1 MGFKEDADFAR
12 FVSMGAVGTAA
23 VADHLR
29 EQHAHRPIEL
39 ERYAMAN
46 KVWQTKVKRLR
57 LPDLV
62 CTRCGLR
69 VESRAK
75 SKLGLVLSH
84 SDARDRAWDDGGMRG
99 GDLYAFLRA
108 DLSTFPPYVGEPF
121 YFTTAALR
129 EALDQAKRS
138 TPKAASEGSE
148 ITLTWPTWVPAR
160 SGTFAGVDEADRLV
174 CEWEDGSG
182 YRYWQWRNWK
192 DPRYVYLESGQE
204 ILADETILAGVV
216 SPPLDLSCPG
226 DVWDLEVSLASTDSS
241 DRYSAIRAAGAADRT
256 EFTNSLAT
264 IVDGEDDW
272 RIRLEAAASLAML
285 DPGAWTDSILE
296 IAHNVELPEDVR
308 IEATFVLSELR
319 TAEALDGLAT
329 VCAPDSGCPS
339 EIRAAAAWGLGQG
352 RIARPEALLPL
363 MDDDD
368 LVVRLHA
375 VVALEYLPS
384 DVVEILQGWLSE
396 GKTTRAATATHLL
409 QRHHELEALLA
420 AYESGGVARLWAIR
434 ALGALPEAEVRESA
448 GTRLTNELEV
458 ALVPLWL
465 GQNDWVRG
473 EGQAGV
479 DALDIQKIRFD
490 PYGPTPDN
498 DEGHL

>member
-29 EQHAHRPIEL
+29 EKHGHYPIEL

-84 SDARDRAWDDGGMRG
+84 SDVRDRAWDAGGMRG
-99 GDLYAFLRA
+99 SDLYAFLRA
-108 DLSTFPPYVGEPF
+108 DLSTFPPYVSLPF

-129 EALDQAKRS
+129 DALDQAKRS
-138 TPKAASEGSE
+138 APKAASEGSE

-160 SGTFAGVDEADRLV
+160 SGAFSGVDEEDRLV
-174 CEWEDGSG
+174 CEWDDGKV
-182 YRYWQWRNWK
+182 YRYWQWRNWE
-192 DPRYVYLESGQE
+192 DPRFVYLDQDQE
-204 ILADETILAGVV
+204 ILAHETILAGVV
-216 SPPLDLSCPG
+216 SPPAELNCPG
-226 DVWDLEVSLASTDSS
+226 DVWDLKVSLESTDST
-241 DRYSAIRAAGAADRT
+241 DRYAAIRATGVTGRVELTNILAA
-256 EFTNSLAT
+256 
-264 IVDGEDDW
+264 IVEGEDDW
-272 RIRLEAAASLAML
+272 RIRLEATASLAML
-285 DPGAWTDSILE
+285 NPGAWTDAILD
-296 IAHNVELPEDVR
+296 IARDIEQPQDLR

-319 TAEALDGLAT
+319 TTEALDGLAT

-363 MDDDD
+363 MDDED

-375 VVALEYLPS
+375 VVALEDLPS
-384 DVVEILQGWLSE
+384 DVVEILRGWLSE

-409 QRHHELEALLA
+409 QRHHEVEALLT

-434 ALGALPEAEVRESA
+434 ALGALPEAEVRKSA
-448 GTRLTNELEV
+448 GTRLTDELEV
-458 ALVPLWL
+458 VLVPFWL

-490 PYGPTPDN
+490 PYGPTPGN
-498 DEGHL
+498 GEGHL